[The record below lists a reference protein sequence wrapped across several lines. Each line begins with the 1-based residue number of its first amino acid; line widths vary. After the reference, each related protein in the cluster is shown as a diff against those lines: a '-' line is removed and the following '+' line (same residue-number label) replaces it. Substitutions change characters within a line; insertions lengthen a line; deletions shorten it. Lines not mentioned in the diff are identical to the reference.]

1 MSNGR
6 KEIENHVTLL
16 GILNIVWGFLGVAGA
31 MAIVTIMV
39 LPAILANM
47 SREHYYMRVPPEGCA
62 ALGIVGIIGTSIAGF
77 MLLVFLPTIVG
88 GIGLLLKKSWARIL
102 VIIVSIV
109 HLLAFPLGTALGIYG
124 LWVLWDKSKFDT
136 LIVPPT
142 KDATA

>member
-16 GILNIVWGFLGVAGA
+16 GILNIVWGFLGVAGV
-31 MAIVTIMV
+31 MAVVTIMV

-47 SREHYYMRVPPEGCA
+47 WREHYYTGIPPEGCA
-62 ALGIVGIIGTSIAGF
+62 ALGIMSIVGISVAGF
-77 MLLVFLPTIVG
+77 MLLIFLPTIIG

-136 LIVPPT
+136 LIAPPVS
-142 KDATA
+142 DATT